1 MPNSSS
7 FKYVAVCGEDCVG
20 EDLFSIWAYSL
31 EACLQACRN
40 MQYVH
45 STDKV
50 CKAIALRAD
59 MQNVGM
65 LGGNCYLKT
74 GCSTPIAQ
82 PVKIVHAILL

>member
-1 MPNSSS
+1 MPNASS
-7 FKYVAVCGEDCVG
+7 FKYVTVCGEDCVG

-31 EACLQACRN
+31 EACVQACRN

-59 MQNVGM
+59 MQNVGI

-74 GCSTPIAQ
+74 GCSEPIAQ
-82 PVKIVHAILL
+82 PVKIAHAVLL